1 MLRSPMTDED
11 TPRDEIETELVP
23 LPLCDEEDEHVASA
37 QESAPLVSSEGD
49 VEGHGSWGVG
59 DSA

>member
-1 MLRSPMTDED
+1 MRMSHMTDEVSQ
-11 TPRDEIETELVP
+11 RDEIATEVIP
-23 LPLCDEEDEHVASA
+23 LPLCDDELEPEASA
-37 QESAPLVSSEGD
+37 HEPSQLVPSDGD

>member
-1 MLRSPMTDED
+1 MHRSPMTDED
-11 TPRDEIETELVP
+11 TQRDEIATELIPV
-23 LPLCDEEDEHVASA
+23 PLCDDEDEPLASQQEPPPPVASD
-37 QESAPLVSSEGD
+37 GD

>member
-1 MLRSPMTDED
+1 MTDDD
-11 TPRDEIETELVP
+11 TKRDEIAPELIP
-23 LPLCDEEDEHVASA
+23 LPLCDDEDEPVASA
-37 QESAPLVSSEGD
+37 PEPSQLVPGDAD